1 MKKIVITIAIIF
13 ALSAGAFQSEAQAQ
27 RMGGGITFQTFYNDL
42 SPYGD
47 WIYTHDYGYVWRP

>member
-47 WIYTHDYGYVWRP
+47 WIYTHDYGYV